1 MINLTYEEIVEKIKK
16 EVDISDEEI
25 EKKVKEKLKQLS
37 GLISKEGAAHIIAN
51 DLGIKIFGDLEKKR
65 YKIKE
70 VVIGMRNF
78 EVVGKVVN
86 KSDVRTFKNEKREG
100 KVASFTFGDE
110 TGTLR
115 GVLWGDLCDEL
126 SKFEKDDILKIKNGM
141 IRQNNLGFK
150 ELHLTSVSKISVN
163 PEGETVGELT
173 YTKRESVR
181 KSIVDLKENDF
192 VELLGTIVQI
202 FEPRFYDSC
211 PSCGKKVENKEN
223 KFVCAEH
230 GDVDSKPV
238 PILNLFF
245 DDGTGNIRVVCFR
258 NQVEMLLGLNGEE
271 LLKLRDDLGEF
282 ENIKK
287 EILGKQIFISGNVKK
302 NEMFDRLEF
311 MAQNISE
318 ADPKMIAE
326 ELMKDIEK
334 KE

>member
-1 MINLTYEEIVEKIKK
+1 MINLTYEEIVERIKK

-25 EKKVKEKLKQLS
+25 EKRVKEKLKQLS

-51 DLGIKIFGDLEKKR
+51 DLGIKIFGDLDKKKF
-65 YKIKE
+65 KIKE
-70 VVIGMRNF
+70 MVVGMKNF
-78 EVVGKVVN
+78 EVVGKVVS
-86 KSDVRTFKNEKREG
+86 KSEIRSFKNDKREG
-100 KVASFTFGDE
+100 KVASFIFGDE

-126 SKFEKDDILKIKNGM
+126 SKFKEDDVIKIKNGM

-150 ELHLTSVSKISVN
+150 ELHLTSASKLSVN
-163 PEGETVGELT
+163 PEGEIVNEVS
-173 YTKRESVR
+173 YTARETTR
-181 KSIVDLKENDF
+181 KNIVDLEENDF
-192 VELLGTIVQI
+192 IEILGTIVQV

-211 PSCGKKVENKEN
+211 PSCGKKVENKDN

-230 GDVDSKPV
+230 GDVSSKPV

-258 NQVEMLLGLNGEE
+258 NQVEMLLGLNEEE
-271 LLKLRDDLGEF
+271 LLKLRDDPGKF
-282 ENIKK
+282 EDIKK
-287 EILGKQIFISGNVKK
+287 EILGKQIFISGRVRR
-302 NEMFDRLEF
+302 NEMFDRLELIS
-311 MAQNISE
+311 QNISE